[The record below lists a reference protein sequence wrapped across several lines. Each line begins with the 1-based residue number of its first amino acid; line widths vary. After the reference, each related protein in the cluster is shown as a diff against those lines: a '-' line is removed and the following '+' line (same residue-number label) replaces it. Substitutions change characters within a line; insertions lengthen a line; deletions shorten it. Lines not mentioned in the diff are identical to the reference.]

1 MLIFCSN
8 LSSFPA
14 SPGITQTDAASS
26 EHHHPCPS
34 CLKQVPGI
42 GAGVWLVLGGVPR
55 ALLASAA
62 DWPLCPLASTRHWW
76 CVLLT
81 SVWVSAGLL
90 VLDHVP
96 VVAAVVLC
104 LVAHLEYCMLET
116 LCIGPSYNCNGFL
129 CILYYGSCSPSP
141 PPRGSHWL

>member
-42 GAGVWLVLGGVPR
+42 GAGVWLVLGGPQSPTGLCCR
-55 ALLASAA
+55 LAPLPLGLHEALVVCVA
-62 DWPLCPLASTRHWW
+62 DIR
-76 CVLLT
+76 
-81 SVWVSAGLL
+81 AGLL
-90 VLDHVP
+90 VLDRVP
-96 VVAAVVLC
+96 VVAAVALC
-104 LVAHLEYCMLET
+104 RVTHLECCTLET
-116 LCIGPSYNCNGFL
+116 LCIGPSYNCTGFL

-141 PPRGSHWL
+141 PPRGIHWL